1 MKTSSPNEHPGKS
14 SVSFLAD
21 KVHFGHPSSGRMSAC
36 LFGLLALVAPLGAE
50 PAGMDTTFGSGGIT
64 TLGLGAGDD
73 LANAVAMQA
82 DGKIL
87 VAGSTWNGTDNDFL
101 VGRFQNFG
109 AVDPYF
115 AGLHSTPVGIG
126 EDYGRAIAVQGDGKV
141 LVAGTSHNGTN
152 FDFSVVRYLTDGNLD
167 NSFGT
172 LGKVTTPIGTGN
184 DYARAITIQSD
195 GKIVVAGYA
204 QVGTT
209 TDMAVARYLDTGA
222 LDTTFSADG
231 KATLGTTLTHE
242 YGMSVAMSG
251 TKVVVGGYAKVIS
264 SGIEMFAIARVTSS
278 GAADTTFNGTGGVTT
293 NVRGTE
299 DRVHA
304 IAVQTDGKIVAAGY
318 AVEGALRRFAL
329 ARYSGTGVLD
339 NSFGVVGTTV
349 TSIGSGASAA
359 NALVLQSDGKI
370 VAAGEATGNNGDFA
384 AARYLANG
392 SLDPG
397 FCNAGKVVVPVGV
410 GADSANG
417 VAVQSDGKI
426 VLVGNTHN
434 GSNHDVGLVRL
445 LGTAVPEIEAEWPA
459 GTVLADGTG
468 VVDFAQTTVAT
479 GPSALREITIRNTG
493 SGDLTGIW
501 TSIDGANAG
510 DFQIVVDPAA
520 VLAPGGTTTLMI
532 SFLPTGLGVRAAV
545 VHIANDDANEG
556 PFDLNLT
563 GEGKVPPTIS
573 TTSPLPPGMVN
584 TPYNLAFTATGGTP
598 PYTWSVESGVLPAG
612 LTLSGPGML
621 TGTPSAV
628 VNSNFTVR
636 VAGADGRASTL
647 GCSLT
652 IADELNPGDPD
663 LLFSGDGKVTTA
675 VGTGND
681 SAQAV
686 AVQADGKVVVAGF
699 AQIGGVEDFAV
710 IRYLADGSLDPA
722 FGSGGIVTTAVGTF
736 RDYGR
741 CVALQS
747 DGKILVAGEVSN
759 GGAYDFGVVRYLA
772 NGTLDPAFGTGGI
785 ASVSIAPN
793 NDFPKGIFVRADGK
807 IVVAG
812 AADINFGV
820 TRLNS
825 NGSLDT
831 SFGTAGK
838 VVTDFGASTFDYA
851 EAALMQSDGKIIVAG
866 RVSTA
871 TRGYDFG
878 LIRYQEN
885 GALDTTFGTGGK
897 VSTPVGG
904 GTSEDVCYDLA
915 QQSDGKIIAVG
926 DTNFGTLLFAVV
938 RYMTNGGVDTTFAS
952 GGIGTYAISNSAN
965 HGRAVAVQNDGAI
978 VVAGY
983 ANSQGDTD
991 FFGGIRLLTDGSTD
1005 PSFGFSGL
1013 VVTTFGAGSDRAYGV
1028 ALQSDGGIVLA
1039 GEAYNGT
1046 NTDIAVAR
1054 HVGSLAAEIVVEDQ
1068 AGSPLADGASG
1079 VDFGSVATSRVF
1091 TIRNTGTAALTG
1103 VHGNLDGAN
1112 AGDFTITQ
1120 PVTTVLVPGAAIS
1133 FTIAFAPGASGARLA
1148 SLHVIS
1154 NDADEGSFDIGL
1166 AGGTAASPLLAWRLS
1181 HFGSAENSG
1190 NGADGYDYD
1199 RDGLVNL
1206 LEYALTGDPKV
1217 SSPSI
1222 QPIMPP
1228 LGGGQRAISFRCDAS
1243 RTDITYTV
1251 QASATLAAGTWTDIA
1266 RSTGGAATVPL
1277 SGFGT
1282 VSDSGAGLRVVTV
1295 TPAAGVFPAGRG
1307 FLRVKVSY

>member
-1 MKTSSPNEHPGKS
+1 MRAG
-14 SVSFLAD
+14 
-21 KVHFGHPSSGRMSAC
+21 SATMRR
-36 LFGLLALVAPLGAE
+36 LSMGVFGLVALAAPLGAE
-50 PAGMDTTFGSGGIT
+50 PAGLDTTFGNGGIT

-73 LANAVAMQA
+73 LANAAAMQA

-87 VAGSTWNGTDNDFL
+87 VAGYSWNETNNDFL

-109 AVDPYF
+109 GADPYF
-115 AGLHSTPVGIG
+115 GGLQSTAIGSG
-126 EDYGRAIAVQGDGKV
+126 EDYGRAIAVQSDGKV

-152 FDFSVVRYLTDGNLD
+152 YDFALARYLTDGNLD
-167 NSFGT
+167 YSFGT
-172 LGKVTTPIGTGN
+172 LGRVTTPIGTGN
-184 DYARAITIQSD
+184 DYARSLTIQSD

-204 QVGTT
+204 QVGAT

-222 LDTTFSADG
+222 LDTSFSADG
-231 KATLGTTLTHE
+231 KTTLGTTLTHE
-242 YGMSVAMSG
+242 YGMGVAMSG

-264 SGIEMFAIARVTSS
+264 SGIEMFAIVRFTSS
-278 GAADTTFNGTGGVTT
+278 GAADTTFNGTGAVTT
-293 NVRGTE
+293 AVGGSE
-299 DRVHA
+299 DRVNA
-304 IAVQTDGKIVAAGY
+304 VAVQTDGKIVAAGY
-318 AVEGALRRFAL
+318 AVEGGLRHFAL
-329 ARYSGTGVLD
+329 ARYSGTGGLD
-339 NSFGVVGTTV
+339 NSFGVGGTVV
-349 TSIGSGASAA
+349 TTIGSGASAA
-359 NALVLQSDGKI
+359 NALALQSDGKI
-370 VAAGEATGNNGDFA
+370 VAAGEATGNNSDFA

-397 FCNAGKVVVPVGV
+397 FCNAGRAVVPVGSGV
-410 GADSANG
+410 DSANG

-426 VLVGNTHN
+426 VLAGNTHN
-434 GSNHDVGLVRL
+434 GSNYDVGLVRL
-445 LGTAVPEIEAEWPA
+445 LGTAVPEIEVEYPA
-459 GTVLADGTG
+459 GTGLADGTG
-468 VVDFAQTTVAT
+468 VVDFGNSTVAT
-479 GPSALREITIRNTG
+479 GPSVFREITIRNTG
-493 SGDLTGIW
+493 SADLTGIII
-501 TSIDGANAG
+501 SAG
-510 DFQIVVDPAA
+510 GTAVGDYQINQPAST
-520 VLAPGGTTTLMI
+520 VLAPGATAVFSLW
-532 SFLPTGLGVRAAV
+532 FLPTVEGSRSAAL
-545 VHIANDDANEG
+545 HIASSDSNESS
-556 PFDLNLT
+556 FDLTLT
-563 GEGKVPPTIS
+563 GVGKVPPTI
-573 TTSPLPPGMVN
+573 TTTTPLPPGMVN
-584 TPYNLAFTATGGTP
+584 TSYNLAFTASGGAP
-598 PYTWSVESGVLPAG
+598 PYTWSVDSGVLPAG
-612 LTLSGPGML
+612 LNLSGPGML
-621 TGTPSAV
+621 VGTPSAAGT
-628 VNSNFTVR
+628 SGFTVR
-636 VAGADGRASTL
+636 ATGSDGRHSTQS
-647 GCSLT
+647 CSLT
-652 IADELNPGDPD
+652 VITGLKPGNPDTS
-663 LLFSGDGKVTTA
+663 FSGDGKVTTA
-675 VGTGND
+675 VGTGTD

-686 AVQADGKVVVAGF
+686 AVQPDGKVVVAGY
-699 AQIGGVEDFAV
+699 AQIGGVEDFAIV
-710 IRYLADGSLDPA
+710 RYLADGTLDSA
-722 FGSGGIVTTAVGTF
+722 FGTGGVVTTAVGTF

-772 NGTLDPAFGTGGI
+772 NGALDPAFGTGGI
-785 ASVSIAPN
+785 ATISLVSG
-793 NDFPKGIFVRADGK
+793 NDYPKGVFVRGDGK

-812 AADINFGV
+812 AANTDFGV
-820 TRLNS
+820 ARLNS
-825 NGSLDT
+825 NGSPDT

-838 VVTDFGASTFDYA
+838 VVTDFGTSSFDYA
-851 EAALMQSDGKIIVAG
+851 EAALMQSDGKIIIAG

-878 LIRYQEN
+878 LIRYQES

-904 GTSEDVCYDLA
+904 GTMEDICYDLA

-926 DTNFGTLLFAVV
+926 DSVSSGSEIVVV
-938 RYMTNGGVDTTFAS
+938 RYMPSGSVDTTFAT
-952 GGIGTYAISNSAN
+952 GGIGSYAISNSAN
-965 HGRAVAVQNDGAI
+965 HGRAVAVQSDGAI

-991 FFGGIRLLTDGSTD
+991 FFGCIRLLSNGTAD
-1005 PSFGFSGL
+1005 PSFGSSGL
-1013 VVTTFGAGSDRAYGV
+1013 FGTTFGAGPDRAFGI
-1028 ALQSDGGIVLA
+1028 ALQSNGGIVLA

-1054 HVGSLAAEIVVEDQ
+1054 HVGFLAPEIGVEDQ
-1068 AGSPLADGASG
+1068 AGSPLVDGASG

-1181 HFGSAENSG
+1181 HFGSGENSG

-1206 LEYALTGDPKV
+1206 LEYAFTGDPKAAN
-1217 SSPSI
+1217 PSI

-1277 SGFGT
+1277 SGLGT